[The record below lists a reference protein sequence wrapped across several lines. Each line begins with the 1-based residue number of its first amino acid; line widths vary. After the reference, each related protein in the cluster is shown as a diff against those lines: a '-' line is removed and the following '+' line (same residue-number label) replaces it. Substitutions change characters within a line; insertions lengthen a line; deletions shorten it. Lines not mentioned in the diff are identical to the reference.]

1 LLVVDAGAVLEL
13 EFEMLKLREPI
24 ELELFVVEEVIGA
37 LELERVDEKTGVEL
51 ESSGTVRVLVLV
63 LTKELEFAKNVP

>member
-1 LLVVDAGAVLEL
+1 MLVVDAGAVLEL